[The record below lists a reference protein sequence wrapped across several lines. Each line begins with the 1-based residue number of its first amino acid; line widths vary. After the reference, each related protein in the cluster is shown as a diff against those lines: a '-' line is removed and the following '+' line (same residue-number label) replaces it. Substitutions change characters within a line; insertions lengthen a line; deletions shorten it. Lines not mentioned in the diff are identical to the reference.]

1 MPTDP
6 HANFVVFLL
15 ALFIQ
20 LTLHSPP
27 FISSHITHDGL
38 PFPPKCQ
45 QMQIF
50 IVLINTF
57 DNSCEQLKGLQKR
70 RMKLHLATEG
80 TIMMCFSLF
89 SAEEKLTVIKSQSVS
104 FIFSSKEV
112 SKLNLFEAARC
123 FIHKFL
129 E

>member
-15 ALFIQ
+15 ALFIH

-27 FISSHITHDGL
+27 FISSHITHDEL

-45 QMQIF
+45 QIQLF

-89 SAEEKLTVIKSQSVS
+89 SAEEKLTVIKSQFVS
-104 FIFSSKEV
+104 SIFSSKEV